1 MADASRRQAPT
12 TSAPAHKAPPA
23 VLAGPILP
31 TMLRLALPTTVV
43 LVVQTLVG
51 VAETYFISFLGTDA
65 LAGVTL
71 VFPVLMLMQM
81 MSNGGIGG
89 GVASAVARA
98 LGASRYA
105 DADALVWHSFVLAC
119 IFGAVFTAA
128 PLLCGS
134 ILYQSMGAKGATL
147 TASLTYSGIVFAGSI
162 PIWITAL
169 LSSAL
174 RGAGNV
180 NVPALVIFLGALIL
194 IPLSPALIFGWGA
207 FPRLGVAGGG
217 AAVVIYYVVAA
228 LVLLLYLRSPRSLLK
243 FKVIP
248 LKGRLFKDILGV
260 GILAAIGTV
269 QVNLTVTIVTA
280 AVGGF
285 GAAALAGYGIASRL
299 DYIQIPIIFGLGT
312 AMVTMVG
319 VNIGADQMARARRI
333 AWIGAAL
340 AFGGT
345 EIIGL
350 AAMAFPH
357 AWIGLFSDEPEVLET
372 SALYLQNVAPVYGA
386 VGLGLALY
394 FASQGANRVLFPVLA
409 GTVRMVIAA
418 FVGWAAVIWYG
429 ADLTTLYQIVALAA
443 VAYGALT
450 AAAVLGG
457 SWGRQPTNRP
467 LNQAGTSR

>member
-1 MADASRRQAPT
+1 MADVSRQQAPM
-12 TSAPAHKAPPA
+12 TSAPAHQAPLG
-23 VLAGPILP
+23 VLAGPIIP
-31 TMLRLALPTTVV
+31 TMLRLALPTIVV

-51 VAETYFISFLGTDA
+51 VAETYFASFLGTDA

-105 DADALVWHSFVLAC
+105 DADALVWHSIVLASA
-119 IFGAVFTAA
+119 FGIAFTAA
-128 PLLCGS
+128 ALLCGPM
-134 ILYQSMGAKGATL
+134 LYGAMGGTGAAL
-147 TASLTYSGIVFAGSI
+147 SAALTYSGIVFAGSI
-162 PIWITAL
+162 PIWITAV

-180 NVPALVIFLGALIL
+180 VVPALVIFLGALIL
-194 IPLSPALIFGWGA
+194 IPLSPALIFGWGP

-228 LVLLLYLRSPRSLLK
+228 LVLVLYLRSPRSLLK
-243 FKVIP
+243 FKVVP
-248 LKGRLFKDILGV
+248 LRGSLFKDILGV

-285 GAAALAGYGIASRL
+285 GAATLAGYGIASRL
-299 DYIQIPIIFGLGT
+299 DYVQIPIIFGLGT

-319 VNIGADQMARARRI
+319 INIGADQMARARRI
-333 AWIGAAL
+333 GWIGAAL
-340 AFGGT
+340 AFGVT

-350 AAMAFPH
+350 AATAFPH

-372 SALYLQNVAPVYGA
+372 GALYLQNVAPVYGA

-394 FASQGANRVLFPVLA
+394 VASQGANRVLFPVLA

-457 SWGRQPTNRP
+457 SWGRQPTNQP
-467 LNQAGTSR
+467 LSQAGTSR